1 MSAATRPKS
10 AAGRRIAILGHLGR
24 VQVRK
29 EALRLRDSL
38 TRKGAVVRLE
48 RELAGTLGTTGESL
62 PVLARWCQIL
72 ISLGGDGTVLTAGRA
87 LAGQKGVLLAVNMGG
102 LGFLAAA
109 EGRELDQAVTAVL
122 KGDWPVASRTGV
134 ETRVKRARGGPAKHA
149 GFALN
154 DAVIRSA
161 TSYSAMHMRV
171 AALGHDLGHLV
182 ADGLIAASSSGSTA
196 YSLSAG
202 GPLVAPDLDS
212 LVVTPACAH
221 ALGSRSLVLSPTS
234 TVSVRIISPGP
245 ALLVMDG
252 QEAEQLG
259 KDDEVELQLA
269 PTRVRVFENPERPF
283 LRALQAKL
291 GWQGS
296 ERRSL

>member
-1 MSAATRPKS
+1 MSTR
-10 AAGRRIAILGHLGR
+10 GRRIAIIGHVGR
-24 VQVRK
+24 AQVRK
-29 EALRLRDSL
+29 AAVALRDRLA
-38 TRKGAVVRLE
+38 KAGALVRIE
-48 RELAGTLGTTGESL
+48 RELAGAVSERGESL
-62 PVLARWCQIL
+62 AVLARWCEIM

-87 LAGQKGVLLAVNMGG
+87 LAGRKGTLLAVNMGG

-109 EGRELDQAVTAVL
+109 EGRELDMAVTAAL
-122 KGDWPVASRTGV
+122 TGKWKTATRTGV
-134 ETRVKRARGGPAKHA
+134 ETRVKRARGGHPKHI
-149 GFALN
+149 GFAMN

-161 TSYSAMHMRV
+161 RSYSAIHLRV

-182 ADGLIAASSSGSTA
+182 ADGLIAASASGSTA

-202 GPLVAPDLDS
+202 GPLVAPDVDS

-221 ALGSRSLVLSPTS
+221 ALGSRSLVLSAGS
-234 TVSVRIISPGP
+234 TVTVRVISPGP

-252 QEAEQLG
+252 HETEDLA

-269 PTRVRVFENPERPF
+269 KDRVRVFENPARPF
-283 LRALQAKL
+283 LRTLQSKL

-296 ERRSL
+296 ERRSM

>member
-1 MSAATRPKS
+1 MSVR
-10 AAGRRIAILGHLGR
+10 GRRIGILGHVGR
-24 VQVRK
+24 AQVRR
-29 EALRLRDSL
+29 EAARLRGRL

-48 RELAGTLGTTGESL
+48 AELAAAAKEEGPPLAE
-62 PVLARWCQIL
+62 LARWCQVL
-72 ISLGGDGTVLTAGRA
+72 VSLGGDGTVLAAGRA
-87 LAGQKGVLLAVNMGG
+87 LAGRPAVLLAVNMGG

-109 EGRELDQAVTAVL
+109 EGSELDAAMDAALAGRWRTAT
-122 KGDWPVASRTGV
+122 RTGV
-134 ETRVKRARGGPAKHA
+134 ESRIRRARGRRAEPA

-161 TSYSAMHMRV
+161 TSYYAMHMRV
-171 AALGHDLGHLV
+171 SALGHDLGHLV

-221 ALGSRSLVLSPTS
+221 ALGSRSLVLAPGSR
-234 TVSVRIISPGP
+234 VSVRVLSPGP
-245 ALLVMDG
+245 ALLIRDG
-252 QEAEQLG
+252 QETEDLG
-259 KDDEVELQLA
+259 RDDEVELQLA
-269 PTRVRVFENPERPF
+269 RYRVRVFENPDRPF

-291 GWQGS
+291 GWQGT

>member
-1 MSAATRPKS
+1 VSTR
-10 AAGRRIAILGHLGR
+10 GRRIAIVGHLGR
-24 VQVRK
+24 AQVRR
-29 EALRLRDSL
+29 EAVKLRARL
-38 TRKGAVVRLE
+38 TRQGAVVRFE
-48 RELAGTLGTTGESL
+48 RELAGALGESGESL
-62 PVLARWCQIL
+62 GVLARWCQVM
-72 ISLGGDGTVLTAGRA
+72 ISLGGDGTVLLAGRA

-109 EGRELDQAVTAVL
+109 EARELDDAVTAAL
-122 KGDWPVASRTGV
+122 GGRWAVATRTGV
-134 ETRVKRARGGPAKHA
+134 ETRVKRARGGRARHV

-161 TSYSAMHMRV
+161 VSYTAIHLRV

-202 GPLVAPDLDS
+202 GPLVAPEVDA

-221 ALGSRSLVLSPTS
+221 ALGSRSLVLAPGSQ
-234 TVSVRIISPGP
+234 VSVRVISKGP

-252 QEAEQLG
+252 QETEDLVR
-259 KDDEVELQLA
+259 DDVVEMQLA
-269 PTRVRVFENPERPF
+269 RDRVRVFENPDRPY

-291 GWQGS
+291 GWQGT
-296 ERRSL
+296 ERRSM

>member
-1 MSAATRPKS
+1 M
-10 AAGRRIAILGHLGR
+10 
-24 VQVRK
+24 
-29 EALRLRDSL
+29 RLRDQLS
-38 TRKGAVVRLE
+38 RKGALVKLE
-48 RELAGTLGTTGESL
+48 RELAGAVGRSGEPLAELG
-62 PVLARWCQIL
+62 RWCQVM
-72 ISLGGDGTVLTAGRA
+72 ISLGGDGTVLTAGRS

-109 EGRELDQAVTAVL
+109 EARDLDDALAKSL
-122 KGDWPVASRTGV
+122 AGKWKVATRTGV
-134 ETRVKRARGGPAKHA
+134 ETRIRRARGGRARHV

-171 AALGHDLGHLV
+171 SALGHDLGHLV

-221 ALGSRSLVLSPTS
+221 ALGSRSLVLAPGSL
-234 TVSVRIISPGP
+234 VSVRVISPGP

-252 QEAEQLG
+252 QETEDLG
-259 KDDEVELQLA
+259 KNDEIELQLA
-269 PTRVRVFENPERPF
+269 RDRVRVFENPARPF
-283 LRALQAKL
+283 LRTLQAKL
-291 GWQGS
+291 GWQGT